1 MSGKTLVR
9 AWNEFFFQPES
20 PVPIA
25 VFRILLGLLVLID
38 AALLSGDWLTWYGPK
53 GLVTFA
59 GSQQIEGG
67 PRLNVFA
74 VLPQTEFW
82 SYAVFWVLVVSA
94 ALVCVGL
101 FTRASSIVMFVM
113 VASMHQRNLFM
124 TNSGDTLLRCSAF
137 FLMFAPAGAALS
149 LDRLRNIWKGREGAE
164 VQPRVPW
171 AQRMIQIELSLLYFM
186 TFWNKSLGPSWIDG
200 TAVYYVN
207 HLDEFRRFPL
217 PSFLNDIAL
226 IKLQTWFTLAAEFS
240 LGVLV
245 WIKELRYPILAMGVL
260 LHVTLEYTL
269 NVPMFQ
275 WTTLALY
282 VTFLQ
287 SGDLEKAWAWFRD
300 RAVGRSRTALLVSF
314 DASEFPSRRAAEVLR
329 ALDPFGRLRLVNRK
343 ERAAAGALPV
353 NGLASAIRLAPRL
366 WIPGRQPRKVA
377 VTAS

>member
-1 MSGKTLVR
+1 MSGKSLVR
-9 AWNEFFFQPES
+9 AWNEFFFEPES

-25 VFRILLGLLVLID
+25 VFRILLGLIVLVD
-38 AALLSGDWLTWYGPK
+38 AALLRGDWLVWYGPR
-53 GLVTFA
+53 GLVTLSGA
-59 GSQQIEGG
+59 QQIEAG

-74 VLPQTEFW
+74 FLPQTEFW
-82 SYAVFWVLVVSA
+82 SNAVFWVLVVSA
-94 ALVCVGL
+94 GLLCVGL

-113 VASMHQRNLFM
+113 IASMHQRNLFM

-149 LDRLRNIWKGREGAE
+149 LDRLRNIWKGREGPE
-164 VQPRVPW
+164 IQPRVPW

-245 WIKELRYPILAMGVL
+245 WIKELRYPILAIGLL
-260 LHVTLEYTL
+260 LHLTLEYSL

-287 SGDLEKAWAWFRD
+287 SGDIEKAWAWLRE
-300 RAVGRSRTALLVSF
+300 RVAGRSHNPVLASY
-314 DASEFPSRRAAEVLR
+314 DANDFASRRATEVLR

-343 ERAAAGALPV
+343 ERAAAGAFPV
-353 NGLASAIRLAPRL
+353 DGLSSALRLAPRL
-366 WIPGRQPRKVA
+366 WTPGRRPRKLA
-377 VTAS
+377 VTVT